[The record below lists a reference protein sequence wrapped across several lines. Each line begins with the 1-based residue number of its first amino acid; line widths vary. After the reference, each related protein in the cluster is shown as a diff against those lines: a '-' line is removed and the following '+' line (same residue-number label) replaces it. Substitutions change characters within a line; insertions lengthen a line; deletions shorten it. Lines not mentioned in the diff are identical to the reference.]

1 MNNYYQ
7 AEMSYLT
14 QPEMSAKA
22 ESRIEKMEAL
32 KDMIYD
38 LENELDA
45 LYENGICDDDK
56 EWELEELRD
65 QLSMMA

>member
-7 AEMSYLT
+7 AEMNYLT
-14 QPEMSAKA
+14 QPELSAKE

-45 LYENGICDDDK
+45 LYEDGICDEDK
-56 EWELEELRD
+56 EWELEELKNS
-65 QLSMMA
+65 LSMMA